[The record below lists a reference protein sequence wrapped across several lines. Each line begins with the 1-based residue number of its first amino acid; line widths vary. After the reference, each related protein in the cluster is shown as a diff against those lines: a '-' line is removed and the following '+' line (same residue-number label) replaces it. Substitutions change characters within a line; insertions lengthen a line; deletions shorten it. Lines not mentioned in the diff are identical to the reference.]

1 MTEFRPKFISKNTVT
16 MSFKYR
22 NSRVVG
28 PSLSVTE
35 KYKTVPDEKDL
46 ALETNIRCGKRYSP
60 SSALFSTG
68 CAVLILTLSQL
79 IPVKRRWNYLSP
91 CKSNPRNLVFFCTD
105 LKDLLKAVFCW
116 WVGVD

>member
-22 NSRVVG
+22 NSREVG
-28 PSLSVTE
+28 PSLSVIE
-35 KYKTVPDEKDL
+35 KCNTVPDEKDL
-46 ALETNIRCGKRYSP
+46 ALEKNIRYEKRYSP

-68 CAVLILTLSQL
+68 CAVLILILSQL
-79 IPVKRRWNYLSP
+79 IPVKRRWNYLST
-91 CKSNPRNLVFFCTD
+91 CKSNPPKSCILYRPF
-105 LKDLLKAVFCW
+105 DLLKAVFCW